1 MIAGCAAARG
11 QTVSP
16 ASPSTQPTHPTAT
29 PDGTATQFD
38 PNAPLTAQSSIDQI
52 LHALDQRGKTL
63 KDFTANV
70 TLSHSDVAQ
79 GNGDELT
86 GRMWMQRLAGN
97 DARLRVIFNTRQVND
112 EKPRN
117 DKQEYELANGWL
129 TDRSYTDHKEIRRQV
144 LKPGQKMDL
153 LKLGEGPFPLPL
165 GQDPAE
171 VKRQFEVARLPAKP
185 SDPAGTIHVRLTPK
199 PGTRFASKF
208 EQIDFWVDPA
218 SEFPIKIET
227 LDPNETTLT
236 TATLS
241 DIKVNSG
248 LGDGDFKLP
257 QIDEKQWHIQV
268 APFED

>member
-1 MIAGCAAARG
+1 
-11 QTVSP
+11 
-16 ASPSTQPTHPTAT
+16 
-29 PDGTATQFD
+29 
-38 PNAPLTAQSSIDQI
+38 
-52 LHALDQRGKTL
+52 
-63 KDFTANV
+63 
-70 TLSHSDVAQ
+70 
-79 GNGDELT
+79 
-86 GRMWMQRLAGN
+86 
-97 DARLRVIFNTRQVND
+97 
-112 EKPRN
+112 
-117 DKQEYELANGWL
+117 
-129 TDRSYTDHKEIRRQV
+129 
-144 LKPGQKMDL
+144 
-153 LKLGEGPFPLPL
+153 
-165 GQDPAE
+165 